1 MIPLTLKA
9 AYINGEDTQADMP
22 TAISKLAQ
30 LLKFLQRMW
39 IPSCGIH
46 IMGKIH
52 DPGYFRSP
60 DSWGK
65 TDTSRANSELRKE
78 RGSCDD
84 LLILTLQLHGKYS
97 LQKTIVTIVKT
108 RMMLDYLSESIIGDP
123 VSTDELLN
131 DWQLQP

>member
-22 TAISKLAQ
+22 TTISKLAG
-30 LLKFLQRMW
+30 LLKCLQRMW
-39 IPSCGIH
+39 NFSCGIH

-52 DPGYFRSP
+52 HPGYFRSP

-78 RGSCDD
+78 RGSCNG
-84 LLILTLQLHGKYS
+84 LLILTLQFHGK
-97 LQKTIVTIVKT
+97 
-108 RMMLDYLSESIIGDP
+108 DP
-123 VSTDELLN
+123 L
-131 DWQLQP
+131 